1 MLCYKFM
8 HFIQISDLCLCD
20 FLNLIVDYK
29 KCNIIIT
36 FLIRISMSVFVSLCC
51 ILTLCITQ
59 VILLWLKNWL
69 KQKSGPIHIK
79 TVYKTV
85 NKMCTVNCLKKKKK
99 VNQNIHARERG
110 KKNHFSVT
118 VIEQGKKGKNSLLSR
133 FNTKTTTTTLEL
145 HKIKC

>member
-85 NKMCTVNCLKKKKK
+85 NKMCTVNFLLATGIVLLFLHLCS
-99 VNQNIHARERG
+99 
-110 KKNHFSVT
+110 KNLYLLL
-118 VIEQGKKGKNSLLSR
+118 QGSLYCVFHMSSIS
-133 FNTKTTTTTLEL
+133 LE
-145 HKIKC
+145 HKLAYFVYFKF

>member
-8 HFIQISDLCLCD
+8 LFIQITDLCLCD
-20 FLNLIVDYK
+20 FLNLVVYYK
-29 KCNIIIT
+29 KCSTIIT

-69 KQKSGPIHIK
+69 KQKSGPIHIE

-85 NKMCTVNCLKKKKK
+85 NKMCTVNCLLD
-99 VNQNIHARERG
+99 NQNCPFISPSMQKEFVFLIAR
-110 KKNHFSVT
+110 
-118 VIEQGKKGKNSLLSR
+118 QSLLC
-133 FNTKTTTTTLEL
+133 LLLQCLPHEQ
-145 HKIKC
+145 HKFGALVWLFCLF